1 MKKLF
6 SALLAFL
13 LIASFPA
20 LSQKGLYFGLA
31 GTIQSTWITNQ
42 NNYGLSEMDY
52 KSTFGGA
59 GNLNIGYDFTN
70 HLGLKLEIGY
80 SKFGQKYTDS
90 KTDSL
95 QNKYDFA
102 REIKMN
108 YLTIPILFKY
118 RTGGTIA
125 KFFVAVGPQINMLL
139 SAKQTYTVNG
149 APFVANIKTASGSTF
164 DVGKEDIKER
174 YSSMDLVARVDLG
187 VEITLVKF
195 LMLDIGATFNYG
207 LMDLNATDYRLKDST
222 GNYHPS
228 HAVYGGLN
236 LGLNFRL

>member
-1 MKKLF
+1 MKKLN
-6 SALLAFL
+6 SALLAL
-13 LIASFPA
+13 LLLAGFPA
-20 LSQKGLYFGLA
+20 LAQKGFYFGLA

-42 NNYGLSEMDY
+42 NNYGFSEMDY

-59 GNLNIGYDFTN
+59 GNLNVGYDFTN

-80 SKFGQKYTDS
+80 SKLGQKYTDS

-95 QNKYDFA
+95 KNNYDFS

-118 RTGGTIA
+118 RTGGAIA
-125 KFFVAVGPQINMLL
+125 KFYVALGPQFNMLL

-149 APFVANIKTASGSTF
+149 MPIVAEQKTVSGNTF
-164 DVGKEDIKER
+164 QIGQEDIKER
-174 YSSMDLVARVDLG
+174 YSSMDIVARVDLG
-187 VEITLVKF
+187 LEITLVKF
-195 LMLDIGATFNYG
+195 LMLDVGATFGYG

-228 HAVYGGLN
+228 HNAFGGLT
-236 LGLNFRL
+236 LGLGWHF